1 MILRLRYS
9 RPGHIKEIGGL
20 ETNKCKLLL
29 KLMLRPR
36 KVLSLTILEQ
46 RYRDFLK
53 DT

>member
-1 MILRLRYS
+1 MILCLKYS

-36 KVLSLTILEQ
+36 KVLSLTILELW
-46 RYRDFLK
+46 YRDFLNY
-53 DT
+53 T